1 LEIEHKSTGQIDPLI
16 LVVANLTTTKLLP
29 PLAAERSWHEFRKS
43 KSKRETLLHF
53 RVSAEEE
60 ILRRQEEHR

>member
-1 LEIEHKSTGQIDPLI
+1 MTPTKS
-16 LVVANLTTTKLLP
+16 LP

-53 RVSAEEE
+53 RVSAEVE
-60 ILRRQEEHR
+60 ILRRQEKLWQCANEILRKLAAIT